1 MHVLSLPPAFV
12 LSQDQTLKLKR
23 KSPSNRGRMD
33 IFRSLRILDVNQS
46 HTHHPERQ
54 TTRRTMRTTFTD
66 HCAVQRRPPDKLS
79 PQTYERLATKTLAKP
94 PAYPFKQKSFQRASD
109 TKTVFASKQFLL
121 RDRFCFETGF
131 TSLHE
136 AGPCCAGEVPIC
148 GYSLALASAF
158 FAIATF
164 FSPAAR
170 FSGQVLTKR

>member
-1 MHVLSLPPAFV
+1 MRAYPVLAIVSNGCPEPLGRFPRVTHPSATFHFRRSFSFDLHVLSLPPAFV

-66 HCAVQRRPPDKLS
+66 HCAVHRRPPDKIS
-79 PQTYERLATKTLAKP
+79 PKTYERLATKTLAKP

-121 RDRFCFETGF
+121 
-131 TSLHE
+131 
-136 AGPCCAGEVPIC
+136 
-148 GYSLALASAF
+148 
-158 FAIATF
+158 
-164 FSPAAR
+164 
-170 FSGQVLTKR
+170 